1 MFDLNS
7 NLLLSF
13 VIGIVFFITK
23 VLITRIYKIEKD
35 RQEIV
40 KDTLLLSILTYV
52 VLSFKRVFIPSKEKI
67 EVFTNE
73 PNF

>member
-13 VIGIVFFITK
+13 VIGIVFFIVK
-23 VLITRIYKIEKD
+23 VLITRIYKIDKD
-35 RQEIV
+35 RKEIV
-40 KDTLLLSILTYV
+40 KDTLLLFSLTYI

>member
-1 MFDLNS
+1 MLDLNS

-13 VIGIVFFITK
+13 VIGIVFFIVK

-35 RQEIV
+35 RKEIV
-40 KDTLLLSILTYV
+40 KDTILLFVLCYI

>member
-13 VIGIVFFITK
+13 VIGIVFFIVK
-23 VLITRIYKIEKD
+23 VLITRIYKVDKD
-35 RQEIV
+35 RKEIV
-40 KDTLLLSILTYV
+40 KDTLLLFILTYI
-52 VLSFKRVFIPSKEKI
+52 VLSFKRIFIPSKEKI